1 MIYAEYQCFLEQNQA
16 KEQPSTLNDIGNNSH
31 NVATIAF
38 ERAVLSSNSRMPIVF
53 LIDFGVVHVFR
64 KEWVYF
70 IRLSKS
76 DVDNEAVI

>member
-1 MIYAEYQCFLEQNQA
+1 MIYAEYQCFLEQNHA

-53 LIDFGVVHVFR
+53 LLDFGVVFR
-64 KEWVYF
+64 KEWADF